1 MSSNI
6 QRRAGSIVEVLRHRA
21 HHQGEQ
27 LAYAFLRDGEALEE
41 PMTYGL
47 LDRRARTLAAMLLE
61 RARPGE
67 PVLIV
72 LQPGLG
78 YIAALFACFYARLVA
93 VPSFPPRARRLAG
106 TLSAICRDCHPAVML
121 TDASSDPGVAAQF
134 ATDATLAQ
142 VPRLVV
148 GADTWTSEIAVDGA
162 SPDPADLALLQYTS
176 GSTGNPK
183 GVMVSHGNLIDNL
196 EAAVRRFGIG
206 ASSRGVTWLPPY
218 HDMGLVAGTLQPVYS
233 ACVTTVLSPMHAMQR
248 PIRWLKAIQRTGATI
263 SGGPPFGYDHCVATI
278 DEPLRHELD
287 LTSWDCAFVGAEPVR
302 FDVLERF
309 AGAFGPCGF
318 QRRSFVPCYGLA
330 EATLMVTGRAKGGGA
345 LRDSTSGH
353 EELGRTTCGHVIDGH
368 DVLIV
373 DPEHRIPCA
382 DGKEGEIWIEGPSV
396 AIGYWNRPAET
407 AAAFGAHLAD
417 GRGPYLRTGDLGV
430 MIDGELTVTGRVKD
444 LVIVAGR
451 KLHAE
456 DIEATIHE
464 MADDRLRHGSNAVFA
479 AEIGGKERIIVAV
492 ELNRAPGRMSGD
504 LAPIRAA
511 IGAAVARTHDVT
523 VHDVAFLAP
532 GEIPRTSS
540 GKVRRHLCRAQYLDR
555 QEKGA

>member
-106 TLSAICRDCHPAVML
+106 TLSAISRDCHPAVML
-121 TDASSDPGVAAQF
+121 TDASSEPGVAAQF
-134 ATDATLAQ
+134 ATDPTLAQ

-148 GADTWTSEIAVDGA
+148 GADSWTSEIAVDGA

-233 ACVTTVLSPMHAMQR
+233 ACVTTILSPMHAMQR

-368 DVLIV
+368 DVLTV
-373 DPEHRIPCA
+373 DPEQRVPCA

>member
-1 MSSNI
+1 MSSNLH
-6 QRRAGSIVEVLRHRA
+6 RRAGSIVEILKHRA

-27 LAYAFLRDGEALEE
+27 RAYTFLRDGEALEE
-41 PMTYGL
+41 PMSYGL
-47 LDRRARTLAAMLLE
+47 LDRRAQTLAAALLE

-106 TLSAICRDCHPAVML
+106 TLSAIAHDCRPAVIL
-121 TDASSDPGVAAQF
+121 TDTGSDPGVAAQF
-134 ATDATLAQ
+134 VTDATLAR
-142 VPRLVV
+142 VPRLVI
-148 GADTWTSEIAVDGA
+148 GADTWTSDITLDGVA
-162 SPDPADLALLQYTS
+162 PDPAELALLQYTS

-196 EAAVRRFGIG
+196 EAAVRRFAIS

-218 HDMGLVAGTLQPVYS
+218 HDMGLVAGTLQPIYS

-248 PIRWLKAIQRTGATI
+248 PIRWLKAIQRACATI

-302 FDVLERF
+302 YDVLERF

-318 QRRSFVPCYGLA
+318 QRRAFVPCYGLA
-330 EATLMVTGRAKGGGA
+330 EATLMVTGRTKGGGA
-345 LRDSTSGH
+345 RPDATPGH

-382 DGKEGEIWIEGPSV
+382 DGTEGEIWIAGPSV
-396 AIGYWNRPAET
+396 AMGYWNRPNET
-407 AAAFGAHLAD
+407 AAAFGAQLAD
-417 GRGPYLRTGDLGV
+417 GRGPYLRTGDLGL

-492 ELNRAPGRMSGD
+492 ELNRSPDRISGD

-540 GKVRRHLCRAQYLDR
+540 GKVRRHLCRAQYLVR

>member
-368 DVLIV
+368 GVLTV

-396 AIGYWNRPAET
+396 AMGYWNRPAET

-464 MADDRLRHGSNAVFA
+464 IADDRLRHGSNAVFA

>member
-67 PVLIV
+67 RVLIV

-106 TLSAICRDCHPAVML
+106 TLSAICRDCQPAVML
-121 TDASSDPGVAAQF
+121 TDAGSDPGVAAQF

-148 GADTWTSEIAVDGA
+148 GADTWSSEIAVDGA

-309 AGAFGPCGF
+309 VGAFGPCGF

-345 LRDSTSGH
+345 LRDSTAGH

-368 DVLIV
+368 DVLTV
-373 DPEHRIPCA
+373 DPEHCIPCA
-382 DGKEGEIWIEGPSV
+382 EGKEGEIWIEGPSV
-396 AIGYWNRPAET
+396 AIGYWNRPTET

>member
-6 QRRAGSIVEVLRHRA
+6 PRRAASIVEVLRHRA

-27 LAYAFLRDGEALEE
+27 LAYTFLRDGEALEE
-41 PMTYGL
+41 HMSYGS
-47 LDRRARTLAAMLLE
+47 LDQRARTLAAFLLD

-67 PVLIV
+67 SVLIV

-78 YIAALFACFYARLVA
+78 YIVALFACFYARLVA

-106 TLSAICRDCHPAVML
+106 TLSAIGRDCNAALIL
-121 TDASSDPGVAAQF
+121 TDASSEPGVAAQLN
-134 ATDATLAQ
+134 DARLDQ

-148 GADTWTSEIAVDGA
+148 GADSWTSQAGWDGA

-233 ACVTTVLSPMHAMQR
+233 ACVTTVLSPMHAIQR
-248 PIRWLKAIQRTGATI
+248 PVRWLKAIQRTRATI
-263 SGGPPFGYDHCVATI
+263 SGGPPFGYDHCVAAI

-302 FDVLERF
+302 FDMLERF
-309 AGAFGPCGF
+309 ARAFSPCGF

-330 EATLMVTGRAKGGGA
+330 EATLMVTGRTKGGGA

-353 EELGRTTCGHVIDGH
+353 EELGRTTCGHVIDEH
-368 DVLIV
+368 DVVIV
-373 DPEHRIPCA
+373 DPDQRVPCP
-382 DGKEGEIWIEGPSV
+382 DGKEGEIWIQGPSV
-396 AIGYWNRPAET
+396 AMGYWNRPAET
-407 AAAFGAHLAD
+407 AAAFDARLAD

-430 MIDGELTVTGRVKD
+430 MTEGELTVTGRVKD

-464 MADDRLRHGSNAVFA
+464 IADDRLRHGSNAVFA

-492 ELNRAPGRMSGD
+492 ELCRPPGRMSGD

-523 VHDVAFLAP
+523 VHDVSFLAP

-540 GKVRRHLCRAQYLDR
+540 GKVRRHLCRTQYLVR
-555 QEKGA
+555 QEKGT

>member
-6 QRRAGSIVEVLRHRA
+6 PRRAASIVEVLRHRA

-27 LAYAFLRDGEALEE
+27 LAYTFLRDGEALEE
-41 PMTYGL
+41 HMSYGS
-47 LDRRARTLAAMLLE
+47 LDQRARTLAAFLLD

-67 PVLIV
+67 SVLIV

-78 YIAALFACFYARLVA
+78 YIVALFACFYARLVA

-106 TLSAICRDCHPAVML
+106 TLSAIGRDCNAALIL
-121 TDASSDPGVAAQF
+121 TDASSEPGVAAQLN
-134 ATDATLAQ
+134 DARLDQ

-148 GADTWTSEIAVDGA
+148 GADSWTSQAGWDGA

-206 ASSRGVTWLPPY
+206 AHSRGVTWLPPY

-233 ACVTTVLSPMHAMQR
+233 ACVTTVLSPMHAIQR
-248 PIRWLKAIQRTGATI
+248 PVRWLKAIQRTRATI
-263 SGGPPFGYDHCVATI
+263 SGGPPFGYDHCVAAI

-302 FDVLERF
+302 FDMLERF
-309 AGAFGPCGF
+309 ARAFSPCGF

-330 EATLMVTGRAKGGGA
+330 EATLMVTGRTKGGGA

-353 EELGRTTCGHVIDGH
+353 EELGRTTCGHVIDEH
-368 DVLIV
+368 DVVIV
-373 DPEHRIPCA
+373 DPDQRVPCP
-382 DGKEGEIWIEGPSV
+382 DGKEGEIWIQGPSV
-396 AIGYWNRPAET
+396 AMGYWNRPAET
-407 AAAFGAHLAD
+407 AAAFDARLAD

-430 MIDGELTVTGRVKD
+430 MTEGELTVTGRVKD

-464 MADDRLRHGSNAVFA
+464 IADDRLRHGSNAVFA

-492 ELNRAPGRMSGD
+492 ELCRPPGRMSGD

-523 VHDVAFLAP
+523 VHDVSFLAP

-540 GKVRRHLCRAQYLDR
+540 GKVRRHLCRTQYLVR
-555 QEKGA
+555 QEKGT

>member
-67 PVLIV
+67 RVLIV

-106 TLSAICRDCHPAVML
+106 TLSAISRDCHPAVML
-121 TDASSDPGVAAQF
+121 TDASSEPGVAAQF
-134 ATDATLAQ
+134 ATDPTLAQ

-148 GADTWTSEIAVDGA
+148 GADSWTSEIAVDGA

-233 ACVTTVLSPMHAMQR
+233 ACVTTILSPMHAMQR

-309 AGAFGPCGF
+309 ADAFGPCGF

-368 DVLIV
+368 GVLTV
-373 DPEHRIPCA
+373 DPEHRMPCA

>member
-21 HHQGEQ
+21 HHQAEQ
-27 LAYAFLRDGEALEE
+27 LAYTFLRDGEALEE
-41 PMTYGL
+41 HMSYGL
-47 LDRRARTLAAMLLE
+47 LDHRARALAATLLD

-67 PVLIV
+67 SVLIV

-78 YIAALFACFYARLVA
+78 YIVALFACFYARLIT

-106 TLSAICRDCHPAVML
+106 TLSAIARDCNAALIL
-121 TDASSDPGVAAQF
+121 TDASSEPGVAAQLN
-134 ATDATLAQ
+134 DARLDQ

-148 GADTWTSEIAVDGA
+148 GADSWTSQAGWDGA

-233 ACVTTVLSPMHAMQR
+233 ACVTTVLSPMHAIQR
-248 PIRWLKAIQRTGATI
+248 PVRWLKAIQRTRATI
-263 SGGPPFGYDHCVATI
+263 SGGPPFGYDHCVAAI

-302 FDVLERF
+302 FDMLERF
-309 AGAFGPCGF
+309 ARAFSPCGF

-330 EATLMVTGRAKGGGA
+330 EATLMVTGRTKGGGA

-353 EELGRTTCGHVIDGH
+353 EELGRTTCGHVIDEH
-368 DVLIV
+368 DVVIV
-373 DPEHRIPCA
+373 DPDQRVPCP
-382 DGKEGEIWIEGPSV
+382 DGKEGEIWIQGPSV
-396 AIGYWNRPAET
+396 AMGYWNRPAET
-407 AAAFGAHLAD
+407 AAAFDARLAD

-430 MIDGELTVTGRVKD
+430 MTEGELTVTGRVKD

-464 MADDRLRHGSNAVFA
+464 IADDRLRHGSNAVFA

-492 ELNRAPGRMSGD
+492 ELCRSPGRMSGD

-523 VHDVAFLAP
+523 VHDVSFLAP

-540 GKVRRHLCRAQYLDR
+540 GKVRRHLCRTQYLVR
-555 QEKGA
+555 QEKGT

>member
-1 MSSNI
+1 MSSNM
-6 QRRAGSIVEVLRHRA
+6 QRRAGSIVDVLRHRA

-106 TLSAICRDCHPAVML
+106 TLSAISRDCHPAVML
-121 TDASSDPGVAAQF
+121 TDASSEPGVAAQF
-134 ATDATLAQ
+134 ATDPTFAQ

-148 GADTWTSEIAVDGA
+148 GADSWTSEIAVDGA

-368 DVLIV
+368 GVLTV
-373 DPEHRIPCA
+373 DPEHRMPCA

>member
-78 YIAALFACFYARLVA
+78 YIAALFGCFYARLVA

-106 TLSAICRDCHPAVML
+106 TLSAIAHDCHPAVIL
-121 TDASSDPGVAAQF
+121 TDAGSDAGVAAQF
-134 ATDATLAQ
+134 ATDPTLAR

-368 DVLIV
+368 GVLTV

-396 AIGYWNRPAET
+396 AMGYWNRPTET
-407 AAAFGAHLAD
+407 AAAFGAQLAD

>member
-21 HHQGEQ
+21 HRQGEQ

-67 PVLIV
+67 RVLIV

-121 TDASSDPGVAAQF
+121 TDAGSDPGVAAQF

-148 GADTWTSEIAVDGA
+148 GADTWSSEIAVDGA

-302 FDVLERF
+302 FDVIERF
-309 AGAFGPCGF
+309 AAAFGPCGF

-382 DGKEGEIWIEGPSV
+382 EGKEGEIWLEGPSV
-396 AIGYWNRPAET
+396 AIGYWNRPTET

-417 GRGPYLRTGDLGV
+417 ERGPYLRTGDLGV

-492 ELNRAPGRMSGD
+492 ELNRAPGLMSGD
-504 LAPIRAA
+504 LAPIHAA

>member
-106 TLSAICRDCHPAVML
+106 TLSAISRDCHPAVML
-121 TDASSDPGVAAQF
+121 TDASSEPGVAAQF
-134 ATDATLAQ
+134 ATDPTFAQ

-148 GADTWTSEIAVDGA
+148 GADSWTSEIAVDGA
-162 SPDPADLALLQYTS
+162 SPDPPDLALLQYTS

-309 AGAFGPCGF
+309 ADAFGPCGF

-353 EELGRTTCGHVIDGH
+353 EELGRTTCGQVIDGH
-368 DVLIV
+368 ELLIV
-373 DPEHRIPCA
+373 EPEHRIPCA

>member
-106 TLSAICRDCHPAVML
+106 TLSAISRDCHPAVML
-121 TDASSDPGVAAQF
+121 TDASSEPGVAAQF
-134 ATDATLAQ
+134 ATDPTLAQ

-148 GADTWTSEIAVDGA
+148 GADSWTSEIAVDGA

-353 EELGRTTCGHVIDGH
+353 EELGRTTCGQVIDGH
-368 DVLIV
+368 ELLIV
-373 DPEHRIPCA
+373 EPEHRIPCA

>member
-106 TLSAICRDCHPAVML
+106 TLSAISRDCHPAVML
-121 TDASSDPGVAAQF
+121 TDASSEPGVAAQF
-134 ATDATLAQ
+134 ATDPTFAQ

-148 GADTWTSEIAVDGA
+148 GPDSWTSEIAVDGA

-309 AGAFGPCGF
+309 ADAFGPCGF

-353 EELGRTTCGHVIDGH
+353 EELGRTTCGQVIDGH
-368 DVLIV
+368 ELLIV
-373 DPEHRIPCA
+373 EPEHRIPCA

>member
-1 MSSNI
+1 
-6 QRRAGSIVEVLRHRA
+6 LC
-21 HHQGEQ
+21 
-27 LAYAFLRDGEALEE
+27 DGEALEE
-41 PMTYGL
+41 RMTYGS
-47 LDRRARTLAAMLLE
+47 LDARARVLAAALLE
-61 RARPGE
+61 RARPGDS
-67 PVLIV
+67 VMIV

-78 YIAALFACFYARLVA
+78 YIVALFACFYARLVA

-106 TLSAICRDCHPAVML
+106 TLSAICRDCNAALIL
-121 TDASSDPGVAAQF
+121 TDASSEPGVAAQLN
-134 ATDATLAQ
+134 DAMLDH

-148 GADTWTSEIAVDGA
+148 GADTWTPQGAWDGA
-162 SPDPADLALLQYTS
+162 LPDPAELALLQYTS

-248 PIRWLKAIQRTGATI
+248 PIRWLQAIQRTGATI
-263 SGGPPFGYDHCVATI
+263 SGGPPFGYDHCVAAI

-302 FDVLERF
+302 FDMLERF
-309 AGAFGPCGF
+309 ARAFAPCGF

-330 EATLMVTGRAKGGGA
+330 EATLMVTGRTKGGGA

-353 EELGRTTCGHVIDGH
+353 EELGRTTCGHVIEGH
-368 DVLIV
+368 DVVIV
-373 DPEHRIPCA
+373 EPELRIPCS
-382 DGKEGEIWIEGPSV
+382 DGKEGEIWIQGPSV
-396 AIGYWNRPAET
+396 AIGYWNRPTET
-407 AAAFGAHLAD
+407 AAAFDAHLAD

-464 MADDRLRHGSNAVFA
+464 IADDRLRHGSNAVFA

-492 ELNRAPGRMSGD
+492 ELSRPPGRMSGD

-540 GKVRRHLCRAQYLDR
+540 GKIRRHLCRAQYLVR
-555 QEKGA
+555 QEKGP

>member
-6 QRRAGSIVEVLRHRA
+6 PRRAASIVEVLRHRA

-27 LAYAFLRDGEALEE
+27 LAYTFLRDGEALEE
-41 PMTYGL
+41 HMSYGS
-47 LDRRARTLAAMLLE
+47 LDQRARTLAAFLLD

-67 PVLIV
+67 SVLIV

-78 YIAALFACFYARLVA
+78 YIVALFACFYARLVA

-106 TLSAICRDCHPAVML
+106 TLSAIARDCNAALIL
-121 TDASSDPGVAAQF
+121 TDASSEPGVAAQLN
-134 ATDATLAQ
+134 DARLDQ

-148 GADTWTSEIAVDGA
+148 GADSWTSQAGWDGA
-162 SPDPADLALLQYTS
+162 SPNPADLALLQYTS

-233 ACVTTVLSPMHAMQR
+233 ACVTTVLSPMHAIQR
-248 PIRWLKAIQRTGATI
+248 PVRWLKAIQRTRATI
-263 SGGPPFGYDHCVATI
+263 SGGPPFGYDHCVAAI

-302 FDVLERF
+302 FDMLERF
-309 AGAFGPCGF
+309 ARAFSPCGF

-330 EATLMVTGRAKGGGA
+330 EATLMVTGRTKGGGA

-353 EELGRTTCGHVIDGH
+353 EELGRTTCGHVIDEH
-368 DVLIV
+368 DVVIV
-373 DPEHRIPCA
+373 DPDQRVPCP
-382 DGKEGEIWIEGPSV
+382 DGKEGEIWIQGPSV
-396 AIGYWNRPAET
+396 AMGYWNRPAET
-407 AAAFGAHLAD
+407 AAAFDARLAD

-430 MIDGELTVTGRVKD
+430 MTEGELTVTGRVKD

-464 MADDRLRHGSNAVFA
+464 IADDRLRHGSNAVFA

-492 ELNRAPGRMSGD
+492 ELCRPPGRMSGD

-523 VHDVAFLAP
+523 VHDVSFLAP

-540 GKVRRHLCRAQYLDR
+540 GKVRRHLCRTQYLVR
-555 QEKGA
+555 QEKGT

>member
-106 TLSAICRDCHPAVML
+106 TLSAISRDCHPAVML
-121 TDASSDPGVAAQF
+121 TDASSEPGVAAQF
-134 ATDATLAQ
+134 ATDATLAL

-148 GADTWTSEIAVDGA
+148 DADTWTCGTVVDGA

-353 EELGRTTCGHVIDGH
+353 EELGRTTCGQVIDGH
-368 DVLIV
+368 ELLIV
-373 DPEHRIPCA
+373 EPEHRIPCA

-430 MIDGELTVTGRVKD
+430 MSDGELTVTGRVKD

-464 MADDRLRHGSNAVFA
+464 MADDRLHGSNAVFA

-555 QEKGA
+555 QEEGA

>member
-6 QRRAGSIVEVLRHRA
+6 PRRAGSIVEVLRHRA

-27 LAYAFLRDGEALEE
+27 IAYTFLRDGEALEE
-41 PMTYGL
+41 PMSYGS
-47 LDRRARTLAAMLLE
+47 LDHRARTLAASLLD

-78 YIAALFACFYARLVA
+78 YIVALFACFYARLVA

-106 TLSAICRDCHPAVML
+106 TLSAIGRDCNAALIL
-121 TDASSDPGVAAQF
+121 TDASSEPGVAAQLD
-134 ATDATLAQ
+134 DARLDQ

-148 GADTWTSEIAVDGA
+148 GADTWTSPAGWDGA

-206 ASSRGVTWLPPY
+206 AHSRGVTWLPPY

-248 PIRWLKAIQRTGATI
+248 PIRWLKAIQRTRATI
-263 SGGPPFGYDHCVATI
+263 SGGPPFGYDHCVAAI

-302 FDVLERF
+302 FDMLERF
-309 AGAFGPCGF
+309 ARAFSPCGF

-330 EATLMVTGRAKGGGA
+330 EATLMVTGRTKGGGA

-368 DVLIV
+368 DVVIV
-373 DPEHRIPCA
+373 DPDQRVPCP
-382 DGKEGEIWIEGPSV
+382 DGKEGEIWIQGPSV
-396 AIGYWNRPAET
+396 AMGYWNRPAET
-407 AAAFGAHLAD
+407 AAAFDARLAD

-430 MIDGELTVTGRVKD
+430 MTEGELTVTGRVKD

-464 MADDRLRHGSNAVFA
+464 IADDRLRHGSNAVFA

-492 ELNRAPGRMSGD
+492 ELCRPPGRMSGD

-511 IGAAVARTHDVT
+511 IGAAVARIHDVT

-540 GKVRRHLCRAQYLDR
+540 GKVRRHLCRTQYLVR

>member
-27 LAYAFLRDGEALEE
+27 RGYTFLRDGEALEE

-106 TLSAICRDCHPAVML
+106 TLSAIAHDCHPAVML

-134 ATDATLAQ
+134 ASDATLAQ

-368 DVLIV
+368 GVLTV

-396 AIGYWNRPAET
+396 ATGYWNRPTET
-407 AAAFGAHLAD
+407 TAAFGAHLAD

>member
-368 DVLIV
+368 GVLTV

>member
-106 TLSAICRDCHPAVML
+106 TLSAICRDCRPAVML
-121 TDASSDPGVAAQF
+121 TDASSEPGVAAQF
-134 ATDATLAQ
+134 ATDPTLAQ

-148 GADTWTSEIAVDGA
+148 GADSWTSEIAVDGA

-368 DVLIV
+368 GVLTV
-373 DPEHRIPCA
+373 DPEHRMPCA

>member
-27 LAYAFLRDGEALEE
+27 LAYTFLRDGEALEE

-106 TLSAICRDCHPAVML
+106 TLSAISRDCHPAVIL

-368 DVLIV
+368 GVLTV

-396 AIGYWNRPAET
+396 AMGYWNRPTET

>member
-6 QRRAGSIVEVLRHRA
+6 QRRAGSIVEILRHRA

-27 LAYAFLRDGEALEE
+27 LAYVFLRDGEALEE

-67 PVLIV
+67 RVLIV

-106 TLSAICRDCHPAVML
+106 TLSAISRDCQPAVML
-121 TDASSDPGVAAQF
+121 TDAGSDPGVAAQF

-162 SPDPADLALLQYTS
+162 APDPADLALLQYTS
-176 GSTGNPK
+176 GSTGHPK
-183 GVMVSHGNLIDNL
+183 GVMVSHGN
-196 EAAVRRFGIG
+196 
-206 ASSRGVTWLPPY
+206 
-218 HDMGLVAGTLQPVYS
+218 LVAGTLQPVYS

-278 DEPLRHELD
+278 DEPLRQELD

-353 EELGRTTCGHVIDGH
+353 EDLGRSTCGHVIDGH
-368 DVLIV
+368 GVLTV

-396 AIGYWNRPAET
+396 AMGYWNRPTET

-456 DIEATIHE
+456 DIEATIQE

>member
-6 QRRAGSIVEVLRHRA
+6 PRRAGSIVEVLRHRA

-27 LAYAFLRDGEALEE
+27 LAYTFLRDGEALEE
-41 PMTYGL
+41 PMSYGS
-47 LDRRARTLAAMLLE
+47 LDHRACTLAASLLD

-72 LQPGLG
+72 LQPGLD
-78 YIAALFACFYARLVA
+78 YIVALFACFYARLVA

-106 TLSAICRDCHPAVML
+106 TLSAIGRDCNAALIL
-121 TDASSDPGVAAQF
+121 TDASSEPGVAAQL
-134 ATDATLAQ
+134 TDARLDQ

-148 GADTWTSEIAVDGA
+148 GDDTWTSQAGWDGA
-162 SPDPADLALLQYTS
+162 SPDPAELALLQYTS

-206 ASSRGVTWLPPY
+206 AHSRGVTWLPPY

-233 ACVTTVLSPMHAMQR
+233 ACVTTVMSPMHAMQR
-248 PIRWLKAIQRTGATI
+248 PIRWLKAIQRTRATI
-263 SGGPPFGYDHCVATI
+263 SGGPPFGYDHCVAAI

-302 FDVLERF
+302 FDMLERF
-309 AGAFGPCGF
+309 ARAFSPCGF
-318 QRRSFVPCYGLA
+318 QQRAFVPCYGLA
-330 EATLMVTGRAKGGGA
+330 EATLMVTGRTKGGGA
-345 LRDSTSGH
+345 HRDSTSGH

-368 DVLIV
+368 DVVIV
-373 DPEHRIPCA
+373 DTDQRVPCP
-382 DGKEGEIWIEGPSV
+382 DGKEGEIWIQGPSV
-396 AIGYWNRPAET
+396 AMGYWNRPAET
-407 AAAFGAHLAD
+407 AAAFDARLTD

-430 MIDGELTVTGRVKD
+430 MAEGELTVTGRVKD

-464 MADDRLRHGSNAVFA
+464 IADDRLRHGSNAVFA

-492 ELNRAPGRMSGD
+492 ELCRPPGRMSGD

-540 GKVRRHLCRAQYLDR
+540 GKVRRHLCRTQYLVR

>member
-1 MSSNI
+1 MS
-6 QRRAGSIVEVLRHRA
+6 
-21 HHQGEQ
+21 
-27 LAYAFLRDGEALEE
+27 
-41 PMTYGL
+41 YGL
-47 LDRRARTLAAMLLE
+47 LDHRARTLAATLLD

-67 PVLIV
+67 SVLIV

-78 YIAALFACFYARLVA
+78 YIVALFACFYARMVA

-106 TLSAICRDCHPAVML
+106 TLSAIARDCNAALIL
-121 TDASSDPGVAAQF
+121 TDASSEPGVAAQLN
-134 ATDATLAQ
+134 DARLDQ

-148 GADTWTSEIAVDGA
+148 GADSWTSQAGWDGA

-233 ACVTTVLSPMHAMQR
+233 ACVTTVLSPMHAIQR
-248 PIRWLKAIQRTGATI
+248 PVRWLKAIQRTRATI
-263 SGGPPFGYDHCVATI
+263 SGGPPFGYDHCVAAI

-302 FDVLERF
+302 FDMLERF
-309 AGAFGPCGF
+309 ARAFSPCGF

-330 EATLMVTGRAKGGGA
+330 EATLMVTGRTKGGGA

-368 DVLIV
+368 DVVIV
-373 DPEHRIPCA
+373 DPDQRVPCP
-382 DGKEGEIWIEGPSV
+382 DGKEGEIWIQGPSV
-396 AIGYWNRPAET
+396 AMGYWNRPAET
-407 AAAFGAHLAD
+407 AAAFDARLAD

-430 MIDGELTVTGRVKD
+430 MTEGELTVTGRVKD

-464 MADDRLRHGSNAVFA
+464 IADDRLRHGSNAVFA

-492 ELNRAPGRMSGD
+492 ELCRPPGRMSGD

-523 VHDVAFLAP
+523 VHDVSFLAP

-540 GKVRRHLCRAQYLDR
+540 GKVRRHLCRTQYLVR
-555 QEKGA
+555 QEKGT

>member
-6 QRRAGSIVEVLRHRA
+6 ERRAGSIVEVLRHRA

-27 LAYAFLRDGEALEE
+27 RAYTFLRDGEALEE

-72 LQPGLG
+72 FQPGLG

-106 TLSAICRDCHPAVML
+106 TLSAISRDCHPAVIL

-134 ATDATLAQ
+134 ATDPTLAQ

-368 DVLIV
+368 GVLTV

>member
-1 MSSNI
+1 
-6 QRRAGSIVEVLRHRA
+6 
-21 HHQGEQ
+21 
-27 LAYAFLRDGEALEE
+27 
-41 PMTYGL
+41 
-47 LDRRARTLAAMLLE
+47 
-61 RARPGE
+61 
-67 PVLIV
+67 
-72 LQPGLG
+72 
-78 YIAALFACFYARLVA
+78 
-93 VPSFPPRARRLAG
+93 
-106 TLSAICRDCHPAVML
+106 ML
-121 TDASSDPGVAAQF
+121 TDAGSDPGVAAQF

-148 GADTWTSEIAVDGA
+148 GADTWTSETAVDVA
-162 SPDPADLALLQYTS
+162 LPDPADLALLQYTS

-278 DEPLRHELD
+278 DEPLRQEHD

-345 LRDSTSGH
+345 LCDSTLGH
-353 EELGRTTCGHVIDGH
+353 EGLGRTTCGHVIDGH
-368 DVLIV
+368 DVLTV
-373 DPEHRIPCA
+373 GPEHRIPCA

-396 AIGYWNRPAET
+396 AMGYWNRPTET

-456 DIEATIHE
+456 DIEATIYE

>member
-106 TLSAICRDCHPAVML
+106 TLSAISRDCHPAVML
-121 TDASSDPGVAAQF
+121 TDASSEPGVAAQF
-134 ATDATLAQ
+134 ATDPTFAQ

-148 GADTWTSEIAVDGA
+148 GPDSWTSEIAVDGA

-233 ACVTTVLSPMHAMQR
+233 ACVTTILSPMHAMQR

-353 EELGRTTCGHVIDGH
+353 EELGRTTCGQVIDGH
-368 DVLIV
+368 ELLIV
-373 DPEHRIPCA
+373 EPEHRIPCA

>member
-21 HHQGEQ
+21 HRQGEQ

-47 LDRRARTLAAMLLE
+47 LDRRARTLAAALLE

-121 TDASSDPGVAAQF
+121 TDAGSDPGVAAQF

-142 VPRLVV
+142 VPQLVV
-148 GADTWTSEIAVDGA
+148 GADTWTSETAVDVA
-162 SPDPADLALLQYTS
+162 LPDPADLALLQYTS

-248 PIRWLKAIQRTGATI
+248 PIRWLKAIQHTRATI

-309 AGAFGPCGF
+309 ADAFGPCGF

-345 LRDSTSGH
+345 VRDSTSGH

-368 DVLIV
+368 DVLTV

-382 DGKEGEIWIEGPSV
+382 DGKEGEIRIQGPSV
-396 AIGYWNRPAET
+396 AMGYWNRPAET

>member
-106 TLSAICRDCHPAVML
+106 TLSAIAHDCQPAVIL
-121 TDASSDPGVAAQF
+121 TDAGSDPGVAAQF

-183 GVMVSHGNLIDNL
+183 GVMVSHRNLLANL
-196 EAAVRRFGIG
+196 ALQKEVNKVHEHEALV
-206 ASSRGVTWLPPY
+206 SWLPTH
-218 HDMGLVAGTLQPVYS
+218 HDMGLIGGILFSVYAGL
-233 ACVTTVLSPMHAMQR
+233 
-248 PIRWLKAIQRTGATI
+248 
-263 SGGPPFGYDHCVATI
+263 HCVQFSPAAF
-278 DEPLRHELD
+278 LRA
-287 LTSWDCAFVGAEPVR
+287 W
-302 FDVLERF
+302 
-309 AGAFGPCGF
+309 AFGPP
-318 QRRSFVPCYGLA
+318 RSRIPAPRPCERPPRA
-330 EATLMVTGRAKGGGA
+330 PASHSARSRSTGRASSPGA
-345 LRDSTSGH
+345 S
-353 EELGRTTCGHVIDGH
+353 
-368 DVLIV
+368 
-373 DPEHRIPCA
+373 
-382 DGKEGEIWIEGPSV
+382 
-396 AIGYWNRPAET
+396 RP
-407 AAAFGAHLAD
+407 
-417 GRGPYLRTGDLGV
+417 
-430 MIDGELTVTGRVKD
+430 
-444 LVIVAGR
+444 
-451 KLHAE
+451 
-456 DIEATIHE
+456 
-464 MADDRLRHGSNAVFA
+464 
-479 AEIGGKERIIVAV
+479 
-492 ELNRAPGRMSGD
+492 
-504 LAPIRAA
+504 
-511 IGAAVARTHDVT
+511 
-523 VHDVAFLAP
+523 
-532 GEIPRTSS
+532 
-540 GKVRRHLCRAQYLDR
+540 RRRR
-555 QEKGA
+555 S